1 MGATDAVIE
10 AARLR
15 LRPILMTTAT
25 TVLGLVPLSLGL
37 GVGGEIQASLA
48 RVVIGGLLA
57 STLVTLLLIPVTY
70 NTVATWLARARAAKR
85 RWSEEHMDQK
95 ATA

>member
-1 MGATDAVIE
+1 
-10 AARLR
+10 
-15 LRPILMTTAT
+15 MTTAT
-25 TVLGLVPLSLGL
+25 TVLGLAPLSLGL

-57 STLVTLLLIPVTY
+57 STFVTLLLIPVTY
-70 NTVATWLARARAAKR
+70 TTVAGWMTRARAAR
-85 RWSEEHMDQK
+85 RSWGGEEPDRQ